1 MRLIGQRLAFGSS
14 ATSSTK
20 RRSRQSSRRATLRA
34 GSRSSSASH
43 ENATV
48 LVVDDDPSI
57 LSALARL
64 LRSAGFKVR
73 TFDRPSALLA
83 SETPKT
89 NTCMLIDLHLPEMNG
104 VELCKALAESGR
116 DLPAIMITGRTDAV
130 TKQLLEQAD
139 SVATLSKPVDEQ
151 VLLDAIARAL
161 ELSKG

>member
-14 ATSSTK
+14 ATSSTT
-20 RRSRQSSRRATLRA
+20 RRPRQSSRRATVRTA
-34 GSRSSSASH
+34 SGSSCARH

-57 LSALARL
+57 LRALARL
-64 LRSAGFKVR
+64 LHAAGFTVR

-83 SETPKT
+83 SETPTT
-89 NTCMLIDLHLPEMNG
+89 NTCILIDLHLPEMNG
-104 VELCKALAESGR
+104 VELREALAESGR
-116 DLPAIMITGRTDAV
+116 DLPTIMITGRTDAA
-130 TKQLLEQAD
+130 TRQLLEQAD

-151 VLLDAIARAL
+151 VLLEAIARAL